1 MTSFDCAADSFL
13 GETVMN
19 RDLPL
24 AVTNPAKLMQ
34 AAVLLIED
42 DKRLGQIIA
51 ELLDDNYRVEWAL
64 DGHSAQKKMDETNYD
79 AAIVDRHLPD
89 MDGLDLVRGIRA
101 LGITTPMLMLTALSS
116 TADIVEGLDGGANDY
131 LTKPFRF
138 EELDAR
144 LRTMLRG
151 YRAQQHSYLIGDW
164 IFFEAIE
171 TVENP
176 VGERKRLTSSET
188 ALLKVMSDNPA
199 HVFTRSELLRAA
211 FRPDAGEST
220 VDAYVSYIRQK
231 TCKELILTV
240 RGRGYIL
247 GHPEEGLV

>member
-1 MTSFDCAADSFL
+1 
-13 GETVMN
+13 MN
-19 RDLPL
+19 RNLPL

-42 DKRLGQIIA
+42 DKRLGQITA
-51 ELLDDNYRVEWAL
+51 ELLDDDYRVEWAL
-64 DGHSAQKKMDETNYD
+64 DGHSARRKMDGTNYD

-101 LGITTPMLMLTALSS
+101 LGISTPMLMLTALSG
-116 TADIVEGLDGGANDY
+116 TDDIVEGLDGGANDY

-144 LRTMLRG
+144 LRAMLRG
-151 YRAQQHSYLIGDW
+151 YQAQRHSYLIGDW

-171 TVENP
+171 TVESP
-176 VGERKRLTSSET
+176 TRERKQLTSAET
-188 ALLKVMSDNPA
+188 ALLTVMADNPS

-231 TCKELILTV
+231 TCKDIILTV
-240 RGRGYIL
+240 RGRGYAL
-247 GHPEEGLV
+247 GHPEEGIA